1 MLKYLYCVF
10 ILYLKFIE
18 MLMRGGDFKNV
29 KNSFLKKI
37 FINSFENIYLVIA
50 YNLEIKKEIVL

>member
-1 MLKYLYCVF
+1 
-10 ILYLKFIE
+10 

-50 YNLEIKKEIVL
+50 YNLEIKK